1 MERTDTALYNIHQIQ
16 ENCKKNTKNSA
27 WSRKL
32 TPAQRLAKLNK
43 QFSKLNLENY
53 LRKYTDRS
61 EECNYKL
68 PSTEELNQI
77 YDEMEKLNVLE
88 LPVLVGISRKS
99 MIYKLLGGDATTSLN
114 GTTVLDTIALMKGAS
129 ILRVHDVKEAAE
141 AVKIVEAM
149 KEGRV

>member
-1 MERTDTALYNIHQIQ
+1 MRIQ
-16 ENCKKNTKNSA
+16 LAATIRKYDKKNLPKDILAGIIIMAVSIPIEMCIRDSCKKNTKNSA

-77 YDEMEKLNVLE
+77 YDEMGK
-88 LPVLVGISRKS
+88 K
-99 MIYKLLGGDATTSLN
+99 T
-114 GTTVLDTIALMKGAS
+114 
-129 ILRVHDVKEAAE
+129 KEARCIDCE
-141 AVKIVEAM
+141 CCLLYTSSIP
-149 KEGRV
+149 